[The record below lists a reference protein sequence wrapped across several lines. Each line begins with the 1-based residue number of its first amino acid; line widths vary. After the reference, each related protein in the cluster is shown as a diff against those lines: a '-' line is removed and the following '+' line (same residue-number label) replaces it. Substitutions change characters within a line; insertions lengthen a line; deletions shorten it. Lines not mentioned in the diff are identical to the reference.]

1 VPAKRAKHGKHTGPP
16 TVLDV
21 VQPSTRAG
29 VSYTLTE
36 ELSIGR
42 ASGCAVALAE
52 DTYASQLHA
61 RVYARDGLVFL
72 EDLGSTNG
80 TFLNGQ
86 RVQTATAIHR
96 GDRVQVGSTILEA
109 R

>member
-1 VPAKRAKHGKHTGPP
+1 
-16 TVLDV
+16 V
-21 VQPSTRAG
+21 VQPTDRAG
-29 VSYTLTE
+29 VSFSLSE

-42 ASGCAVALAE
+42 ASGCAVALGD
-52 DTYASQLHA
+52 DTYVSQLHA
-61 RVYARDGLVFL
+61 RVFTRDGLVFL

-86 RVQTATAIHR
+86 RVQGATAIHS
-96 GDRVQVGSTILEA
+96 GDRLQVGSTILEA